1 MKKLLVLVLLLL
13 NLPVLADNKATVKFG
28 PIQYVS
34 TTGAVAND
42 LAEDVIITLGGNKGT
57 TSGTL
62 AITLDS
68 SEVAQLEKGLELGVA
83 SVGDDSEGDSSVSL
97 TLLGTSIKIKGT
109 STTTTSYA
117 SNNDSTAEG
126 KFKVVD
132 YNPSTKV
139 LKFTLS
145 AKLNPYTLTTSKLGQ
160 AGENKIVEKAMA
172 VSVKAEIT
180 LP

>member
-1 MKKLLVLVLLLL
+1 M
-13 NLPVLADNKATVKFG
+13 
-28 PIQYVS
+28 
-34 TTGAVAND
+34 
-42 LAEDVIITLGGNKGT
+42 
-57 TSGTL
+57 
-62 AITLDS
+62 
-68 SEVAQLEKGLELGVA
+68 A

-117 SNNDSTAEG
+117 SNNDSTAQG

-145 AKLNPYTLTTSKLGQ
+145 AKLNPYTLTTTKVGQ
-160 AGENKIVEKAMA
+160 AAENRVVEKAMA

>member
-42 LAEDVIITLGGNKGT
+42 FAEDVIITLGGNKGT
-57 TSGTL
+57 TFGTL
-62 AITLDS
+62 EITLDS
-68 SEVAQLEKGLELGVA
+68 SEVAQLKKGFELGVA

-97 TLLGTSIKIKGT
+97 TLLGASIKIKGT
-109 STTTTSYA
+109 STTTTGYA

-160 AGENKIVEKAMA
+160 VGENKIIQKAMA